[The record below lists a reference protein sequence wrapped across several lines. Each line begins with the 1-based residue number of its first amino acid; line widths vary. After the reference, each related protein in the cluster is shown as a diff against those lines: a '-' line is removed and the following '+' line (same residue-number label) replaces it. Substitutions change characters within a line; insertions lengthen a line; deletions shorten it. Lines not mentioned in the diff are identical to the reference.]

1 MKKRN
6 LFDEISSGMDDM
18 RAHRGRKV
26 TLRTTK
32 LSAPP
37 APHLRTG
44 EIRQVRERLGVSQAV
59 FAYMLRVNPRTLQR
73 WEQGQNK
80 PNDQAV
86 VLIKLVEEHP
96 EVLRHLESMSA

>member
-6 LFDEISSGMDDM
+6 LFDEISSGIADM
-18 RAHRGRKV
+18 QAHRQRKV

-32 LSAPP
+32 LVAPP
-37 APHLRTG
+37 VPHLRTG
-44 EIRQVRERLGVSQAV
+44 EIRKVRENLGVSQSV

-96 EVLRHLESMSA
+96 EVLRHLEALST